1 MSPSSCHIRYRT
13 LCIRCFKVGFSY
25 CFFVFFFY
33 IFVQVKLRFRKF
45 LKVLFSRM
53 VEEHGWSAPDSP
65 GGAAEAEEEL
75 HTGLAEDGLSCVS
88 IHALAVSHGTYMCAA
103 AKHLLEDSSCSI
115 PAGAKVSRLTAP
127 VPNTGI
133 SRFIFTLK
141 NSESGPQVA
150 DVRCVFTN
158 RKDHL
163 EALKAAEH

>member
-1 MSPSSCHIRYRT
+1 
-13 LCIRCFKVGFSY
+13 
-25 CFFVFFFY
+25 
-33 IFVQVKLRFRKF
+33 
-45 LKVLFSRM
+45 M

-141 NSESGPQVA
+141 NSDSGPQVA